1 MPKAIPDRCHTITPY
16 LVVKDAAKAIE
27 FYGKAFGAMELCRM
41 VGPNGKSIMHAE
53 LMIGDSVLFLAGEF
67 PGMEVAW
74 VKEGQWPMVALHLY
88 VQDCDRV
95 FHQAASA
102 GCEVIMPLEDMFWG
116 DRYGKLR
123 DPFGHQWAVA
133 THVEDVS
140 AEEMGKRAAAMFS
153 GHGG

>member
-1 MPKAIPDRCHTITPY
+1 MPKAIPDRCHTLTPY
-16 LVVKDAAKAIE
+16 LVVKDAARAIE
-27 FYGKAFGAMELCRM
+27 FYRRAFGAMEICRM
-41 VGPNGKSIMHAE
+41 VGADGRSIVHAE

-67 PGMEVAW
+67 PGLDFAW
-74 VKEGQWPMVALHLY
+74 VKPGQWPTVSLHLY

-95 FHQAASA
+95 FQQAVSA
-102 GCEVIMPLEDMFWG
+102 GCEVVMPLENMFWG

-140 AEEMGKRAAAMFS
+140 PEEMGKRAASALCRD
-153 GHGG
+153 GG

>member
-1 MPKAIPDRCHTITPY
+1 MSKRIPDRCHTITPY
-16 LVVKDAAKAIE
+16 LVVKDAARAIE

-41 VGPNGKSIMHAE
+41 VGPDGTSIVHAE
-53 LMIGDSVLFLAGEF
+53 LMIGDSVIFLAGAFSGLEF
-67 PGMEVAW
+67 AW
-74 VKEGQWPMVALHLY
+74 VGKGQWPTVSLHLY

-95 FHQAASA
+95 FKQAVSA
-102 GCEVIMPLEDMFWG
+102 GCEVVMPLENMFWG

-140 AEEMGKRAAAMFS
+140 AEEMANRAAKMFG
-153 GHGG
+153 GHDG